1 MEVAESFK
9 RFRLKFNLSKSD
21 VARALN
27 ITPQAYEY
35 ESNKDKS
42 PNLKTLLKL
51 VDAYK
56 VSLDYLAGLTDDSRP
71 VNQILAESASKPNK
85 SEMTQ
90 AELQA
95 ELNQIKA
102 RLDKLE
108 KS

>member
-42 PNLKTLLKL
+42 PNLKTL
-51 VDAYK
+51 
-56 VSLDYLAGLTDDSRP
+56 
-71 VNQILAESASKPNK
+71 
-85 SEMTQ
+85 
-90 AELQA
+90 
-95 ELNQIKA
+95 
-102 RLDKLE
+102 
-108 KS
+108 